1 LLHPV
6 AAAAAMKQHRK
17 GKKLNAVLRGKEDE
31 SEIEKIKVCVNLLLL
46 LLLLL
51 RERLKMVLL
60 ELGIG
65 FDFDSALEKCVVVI
79 SF

>member
-31 SEIEKIKVCVNLLLL
+31 SEIEKIKVCV
-46 LLLLL
+46 
-51 RERLKMVLL
+51 
-60 ELGIG
+60 
-65 FDFDSALEKCVVVI
+65 D
-79 SF
+79 

>member
-46 LLLLL
+46 LL

-65 FDFDSALEKCVVVI
+65 FDFNSALEKCCCD
-79 SF
+79 

>member
-46 LLLLL
+46 LLL

-65 FDFDSALEKCVVVI
+65 FDFNSALEKCVVVI

>member
-6 AAAAAMKQHRK
+6 AAAAMKQHRK
-17 GKKLNAVLRGKEDE
+17 GNKLNAVLRGKEDE

-46 LLLLL
+46 LLL

-65 FDFDSALEKCVVVI
+65 FDFNSALEKCCCD
-79 SF
+79 